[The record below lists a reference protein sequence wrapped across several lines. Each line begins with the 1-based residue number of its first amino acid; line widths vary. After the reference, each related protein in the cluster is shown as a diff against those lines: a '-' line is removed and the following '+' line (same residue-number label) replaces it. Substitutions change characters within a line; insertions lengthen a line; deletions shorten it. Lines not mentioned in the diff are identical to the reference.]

1 MIAGLRDE
9 DSVAEL
15 CRKEGINPGMAHL
28 RSQPGVHELIRRRQF
43 GHVAGPLW
51 WPSASVASCARDR
64 KMIKQLALEYTASV
78 DEQAAVNSFVRH
90 LHSVIAPVALLK
102 PA

>member
-1 MIAGLRDE
+1 
-9 DSVAEL
+9 
-15 CRKEGINPGMAHL
+15 
-28 RSQPGVHELIRRRQF
+28 
-43 GHVAGPLW
+43 
-51 WPSASVASCARDR
+51 
-64 KMIKQLALEYTASV
+64 MIKQLALEYTVSV